1 MTDALRWT
9 ADDLPDLTGRTAVVT
24 GANSGLGLATALEL
38 ARHGADVT
46 LAVRD
51 HAKGTWAQGL
61 IADQTGTAVSLGRLD
76 LADLASVR
84 EFSDSWSASHT
95 GGLDLLINNAGV
107 MATPHRKTTDG
118 FELQFGTNHLGH
130 FALTGLLLP
139 ALVARPRS
147 RVVSVSSMAHRM
159 SGGLDLDYLMDGHR
173 HKPWTSYSQ
182 SKLANLLF
190 TAELQ
195 RRLDAAGVPMLA
207 LAAHPGYANT
217 NLQSV
222 APAMAGK
229 TMQAKF
235 MSTGNKLVAQS
246 AEMGALPTLFAAT
259 APGLP
264 GDTYVGPDGFLEMRG
279 FPRIVGRNAAARNAS
294 DATRLWDLSEQLT
307 GVSYPFDLA

>member
-1 MTDALRWT
+1 MSDALHWT
-9 ADDLPDLTGRTAVVT
+9 ADDMPDLTSRTAVVT
-24 GANSGLGLATALEL
+24 GANSGLGLVTALEL
-38 ARHGADVT
+38 ARHRADVT

-51 HAKGTWAQGL
+51 LAKGAWAKDL
-61 IADQTGTAVSLGRLD
+61 IAERTGAKVTVARLD
-76 LADLASVR
+76 LADLASIR
-84 EFSDSWSASHT
+84 EFAGTWSATHT

-107 MATPHRKTTDG
+107 MATPHRTTADG

-147 RVVSVSSMAHRM
+147 RVVNVSSMAHRM
-159 SGGLDLDYLMDGHR
+159 SGRLDLDYLTNGHR

-190 TAELQ
+190 TAEFQ

-222 APAMAGK
+222 APAMSGK
-229 TMQAKF
+229 SMQAKF
-235 MSTGNKLVAQS
+235 MATGNKHLAQT

-279 FPRIVGRNAAARNAS
+279 FPRIVGRSSAARKAA
-294 DATRLWDLSEQLT
+294 DAGRLWTLSTQLT
-307 GVSYPFDLA
+307 GVTYPFDLA